1 MDFLLAAPWVLLAL
15 ACVFVAVL
23 YANAKRQS
31 VRMAELE
38 TELRQASEERARLA
52 ERSARVDAME
62 QECERLRSEVSQLQT
77 ERARLA
83 AEGEKDRE
91 SAAQKILLLE
101 QAETRLKEAFDSL
114 SSSALE
120 RSTKNLLELAK
131 ATLERQQAE
140 AKGELEKRQ
149 VAVESLVRPIRESLD
164 KFDGRLG
171 EIEKAREGAYQSL
184 SQQVRSLLESEQRLL
199 SETANLAKALGS
211 PRARGRWGEIQ
222 LRRVV
227 ELAGMLKHCDFTEQT
242 TRETEDGRLRP
253 DLVIK
258 LPGGKSIVVDAKVPL
273 NAYLEAIEAADDR
286 VRQDRLRAHAAQV
299 REHLALLGRKSYWAQ
314 FQPAPEIVVLFLP
327 AEQFFTAALE
337 FDGSLIEKG
346 VEEGVIVAT
355 PTTLIALLKA
365 VAFGWRQES
374 LAENAAAI
382 SELGKDLYK
391 RVADLGGHFTD
402 LGGRLG
408 KAVESY
414 NKAVATLETRVL
426 VTARKFRDLESSG
439 AHGEIEA
446 GAPIEAAPRQLQAT
460 EVLPGFEPGSN
471 T

>member
-1 MDFLLAAPWVLLAL
+1 MDFLVVLPWAL
-15 ACVFVAVL
+15 VALGFVSSALVAL
-23 YANAKRQS
+23 QARRRESRAQ
-31 VRMAELE
+31 ELE
-38 TELRQASEERARLA
+38 AALRVATEERARLSERALRLETVETECQSLRA
-52 ERSARVDAME
+52 EIAE
-62 QECERLRSEVSQLQT
+62 LRA
-77 ERARLA
+77 ERARLQ

-91 SAAQKILLLE
+91 AAAHKIQLLE
-101 QAETRLKEAFDSL
+101 QAEARLKDAFDSL

-149 VAVESLVRPIRESLD
+149 VAVESLVRPIRESLER
-164 KFDGRLG
+164 FDGRLG
-171 EIEKAREGAYQSL
+171 ELEKAREGAYQSL

-199 SETANLAKALGS
+199 TETANLAKALGS
-211 PRARGRWGEIQ
+211 PKVRGRWGEIQ

-242 TRETEDGRLRP
+242 TKETEEGRLRP
-253 DLVIK
+253 DLVIR

-273 NAYLEAIEAADDR
+273 NAYLEAIEAPDDR
-286 VRQDRLRAHAAQV
+286 ARQDRLRAHAGQV
-299 REHLALLGRKSYWAQ
+299 REHLSTLGRKSYWAQ

-337 FDGSLIEKG
+337 FDGTLIEKG

-382 SELGKDLYK
+382 SELGKELYK
-391 RVADLGGHFTD
+391 RVADLGGHFGD

-414 NKAVATLETRVL
+414 NKAVATLESRVL

-446 GAPIEAAPRQLQAT
+446 ATPVESAPRQLQAP
-460 EVLPGFEPGSN
+460 EVLPGIDP
-471 T
+471 

>member
-1 MDFLLAAPWVLLAL
+1 MDFLLVAPWVLLA
-15 ACVFVAVL
+15 AVL
-23 YANAKRQS
+23 VFLAFLLASWKRQS
-31 VRMAELE
+31 ARTVDLE
-38 TELRQASEERARLA
+38 TTLRITTEERARLA
-52 ERSARVDAME
+52 ERTTRVDGLE
-62 QECERLRSEVSQLQT
+62 SECERLRAEVSALQS
-77 ERARLA
+77 ERARLL
-83 AEGEKDRE
+83 AEGEKDRA
-91 SAAQKILLLE
+91 SAAEKIQLLE

-120 RSTKNLLELAK
+120 RSTKNLVELAK

-149 VAVESLVRPIRESLD
+149 VAVESIVRPIRESLE

-171 EIEKAREGAYQSL
+171 ELERVREGAYQSL
-184 SQQVRSLLESEQRLL
+184 TQQVRSLLESEQRLL

-211 PRARGRWGEIQ
+211 PKVRGRWGEIQ

-227 ELAGMLKHCDFTEQT
+227 ELAGMLKHCDFSEQT
-242 TRETEDGRLRP
+242 TRETEEGRLRP

-273 NAYLEAIEAADDR
+273 NAYLEAVEAVDDR
-286 VRQDRLRAHAAQV
+286 MRQERLRAHAAQV

-382 SELGKDLYK
+382 SELGKELYK
-391 RVADLGGHFTD
+391 RVSDLGGHFTD

-446 GAPIEAAPRQLQAT
+446 GAPVETTPRQLQAN
-460 EVLPGFEPGSN
+460 EVLPGFDSN
-471 T
+471 A